1 MARLS
6 IWGCSPAAERG
17 GGLLGSGE
25 IQALL
30 QVDTG
35 RDRVAIVERGGSQ
48 QQMAFAHQ
56 DRIAL
61 ALRQVEELLAECS
74 PGVQLRLGVMKREE
88 AVERSEELWRF
99 PHLLAERVSPAIGFS
114 RCWRGHALRGHQQL
128 PQRELQRQ
136 FALGPLG
143 AVRQR

>member
-1 MARLS
+1 MPDVPGERQGFL
-6 IWGCSPAAERG
+6 AAPLGLVRIAQEPQDAHKLGEAFDLGMQPRGGERG
-17 GGLLGSGE
+17 GGPARQRR

-61 ALRQVEELLAECS
+61 ALRQVEEAAGRMLS
-74 PGVQLRLGVMKREE
+74 
-88 AVERSEELWRF
+88 AVCNCAW
-99 PHLLAERVSPAIGFS
+99 
-114 RCWRGHALRGHQQL
+114 AL
-128 PQRELQRQ
+128 
-136 FALGPLG
+136 
-143 AVRQR
+143 